1 MNYFYHHVSIVVVIR
16 DVGVIRVVAVTGIV
30 VLVIRDVRFIMF
42 IKVIVL
48 VICDVLGD
56 SYFCW
61 NF

>member
-1 MNYFYHHVSIVVVIR
+1 VIR
-16 DVGVIRVVAVTGIV
+16 DVGVIRVVAGIV

-56 SYFCW
+56 SCFC
-61 NF
+61 